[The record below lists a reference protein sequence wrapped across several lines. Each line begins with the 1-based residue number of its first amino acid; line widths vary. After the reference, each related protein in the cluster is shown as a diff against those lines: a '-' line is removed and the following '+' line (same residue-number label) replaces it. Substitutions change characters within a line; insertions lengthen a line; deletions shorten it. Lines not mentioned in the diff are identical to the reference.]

1 MHQPNAF
8 SAWIAAVSASLG
20 GKRPSRQGKKNRSE
34 HRFWLPSQNN
44 GSHRDPPK
52 REWKTENRL
61 KSAGWEGDD
70 SFFQLIFKV
79 KRTAL
84 LIHKKW
90 TEVQFGGDI
99 EDN

>member
-20 GKRPSRQGKKNRSE
+20 GKRPSRQGETNRAE
-34 HRFWLPSQNN
+34 HRLLVTFPKQRITW
-44 GSHRDPPK
+44 DPAK

-61 KSAGWEGDD
+61 KSAGWEGMTR
-70 SFFQLIFKV
+70 SQLIFKV
-79 KRTAL
+79 QRTAS
-84 LIHKKW
+84 LIHIKW